1 MRAMWDKPVIFVVED
16 DEAFRDSLKA
26 LLESAGLTVETYA
39 SGEEFLQAYDSDR
52 CGCLLLDI
60 RMPGIGG
67 LELLE
72 KLAAA
77 KTNLPV
83 IIMTSHGDVPKAVK
97 AMKAGAVDFLEKPF
111 RDEVVLGCIRHAFE
125 KGQQSHAT
133 AASGAR
139 SAAAITRL
147 TAREREV
154 FEQLV
159 AGHSNKRIAQEL
171 GISPRT
177 VEVHRAWIM
186 EKTQARNL
194 AHLVRMALT
203 AGIEPMEP

>member
-1 MRAMWDKPVIFVVED
+1 MRAMGDKPVIFVVED

-39 SGEEFLQAYDSDR
+39 SGEEFLQAYNSDR

-125 KGQQSHAT
+125 KGQQSQAT

-139 SAAAITRL
+139 SAAAISRL
-147 TAREREV
+147 TARERQV

>member
-1 MRAMWDKPVIFVVED
+1 MRAMGDKPVIFVVED

-39 SGEEFLQAYDSDR
+39 SGEEFLQAYNSDR

-83 IIMTSHGDVPKAVK
+83 IIMTSHGDVPKAVR

-111 RDEVVLGCIRHAFE
+111 RDEVVLGCIRHALE
-125 KGQQSHAT
+125 KGQQSQAK
-133 AASGAR
+133 AALAAR
-139 SAAAITRL
+139 SASAIARL
-147 TAREREV
+147 TVRERQV
-154 FEQLV
+154 FKQIV

-177 VEVHRAWIM
+177 VEAHRAWIM

-194 AHLVRMALT
+194 AHLVRMALA
-203 AGIEPMEP
+203 AGIEPKEP

>member
-139 SAAAITRL
+139 SAAAISRL
-147 TAREREV
+147 TARERQV

>member
-1 MRAMWDKPVIFVVED
+1 MWDEPVTFVVED

-39 SGEEFLQAYDSDR
+39 SGEEFLQAYDSER

-111 RDEVVLGCIRHAFE
+111 RDEVVLGCIRHALE
-125 KGQQSHAT
+125 KGQQSQAT

>member
-1 MRAMWDKPVIFVVED
+1 MRVEPVTFVVED

-26 LLESAGLTVETYA
+26 LLESAGLAVETYA
-39 SGEEFLQAYDSDR
+39 SGEEFLQAHDSDR
-52 CGCLLLDI
+52 YGCLLLDI

-111 RDEVVLGCIRHAFE
+111 RDEVVLGCISHALE
-125 KGQQSHAT
+125 KGRQSQAK
-133 AASGAR
+133 ADFAAR
-139 SAAAITRL
+139 SAAAIARL
-147 TAREREV
+147 TARERQV

-159 AGHSNKRIAQEL
+159 AGRSNKRVAQEL
-171 GISPRT
+171 GVSPRT
-177 VEVHRAWIM
+177 VEIHRAWIM
-186 EKTQARNL
+186 EKTQAKNL
-194 AHLVRMALT
+194 AHLVRMALP
-203 AGIEPMEP
+203 AGIEPREP